1 MNIDDDEVMG
11 IQSQMMR
18 DMKIKGK
25 VTKGDLLN
33 ITRTRLYSLRHAHG
47 L

>member
-1 MNIDDDEVMG
+1 MGDDEAMR

-25 VTKGDLLN
+25 VTEGDLLG
-33 ITRTRLYSLRHAHG
+33 ITKTKLYSLRHA
-47 L
+47 LVL